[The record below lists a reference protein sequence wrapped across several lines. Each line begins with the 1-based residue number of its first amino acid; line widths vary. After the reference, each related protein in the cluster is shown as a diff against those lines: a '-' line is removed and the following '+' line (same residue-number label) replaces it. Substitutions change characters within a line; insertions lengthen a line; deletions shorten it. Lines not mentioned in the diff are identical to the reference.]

1 MNRRFSPRRRKSPL
15 PVPPTARPPLPGAV
29 VTAVVQFS
37 DILVDQGGGRT
48 LMRLSDTRLAEPE
61 VRSWLG
67 EAAARA
73 AGVSVLWDERE
84 EEIVRVFE
92 APPEL
97 MKLAA

>member
-1 MNRRFSPRRRKSPL
+1 MNRSFRPRRRKSSLAVSAPL
-15 PVPPTARPPLPGAV
+15 RAPLPGAV
-29 VTAVVQFS
+29 VTAVLRFS

-48 LMRLSDTRLAEPE
+48 LMRLSDDRLADPE
-61 VRSWLG
+61 VRTWLG
-67 EAAARA
+67 EALPRA
-73 AGVSVLWDERE
+73 AGVSVLYDNRE

>member
-1 MNRRFSPRRRKSPL
+1 MHSRFSPRRRKSPL
-15 PVPPTARPPLPGAV
+15 PVQAPVRSPLPGAV

-48 LMRLSDTRLAEPE
+48 LMRLSDSRLADPE
-61 VRSWLG
+61 VRTWLG
-67 EAAARA
+67 EAAGRA

-97 MKLAA
+97 LKLAA

>member
-1 MNRRFSPRRRKSPL
+1 MNRRFSPRRRKQPL
-15 PVPPTARPPLPGAV
+15 AVSAPLRTPLPGAV
-29 VTAVVQFS
+29 VTAVVRFS

-48 LMRLSDTRLAEPE
+48 LMRLSEGRLADPE
-61 VRSWLG
+61 VRTWLG
-67 EAAARA
+67 EAAPRA

-97 MKLAA
+97 IKLAA

>member
-1 MNRRFSPRRRKSPL
+1 MNHSFRPRRRKSPVIVH
-15 PVPPTARPPLPGAV
+15 VPARAPLPGAV
-29 VTAVVQFS
+29 VTAVLQFS

-48 LMRLSDTRLAEPE
+48 LMRLSDDRLADPE

-67 EAAARA
+67 EAAGRA

-97 MKLAA
+97 LKLAA